1 MATERTDLSLLGA
14 FIGPL
19 FGGALGWLVY
29 QLAVYV
35 STEIRMGMQEGSKG
49 L

>member
-1 MATERTDLSLLGA
+1 MATERTDLSFLGM

-19 FGGALGWLVY
+19 FALGWLVY
-29 QLAVYV
+29 LVV
-35 STEIRMGMQEGSKG
+35 STEIRKQEGSKG

>member
-1 MATERTDLSLLGA
+1 MATERTDLSFLGG

-19 FGGALGWLVY
+19 FALGWLVY
-29 QLAVYV
+29 LVV
-35 STEIRMGMQEGSKG
+35 LISREIRREIRKQEGSKG